1 MQNGR
6 NMKSKLIKILN
17 ALKNPDKLRR
27 YIRWLAGKTRPFWPQ
42 LMLLIGVDL
51 LALVISFGSSFISKN
66 VVDTATTGLDFLP
79 AFSVMILMSAA
90 SIGVGALT
98 GVFRTLINEKFA
110 FGIRLGVFDKI
121 LSANFLGLARYHSGD
136 LMTRLTSDVDT
147 IASGIAGALPS
158 LGMIFVRLLMAFV
171 LLYGYSPFLALAALL
186 LAPVGLVLSVLT
198 GEKLKRLSA
207 EVRENEAAYR
217 SFIQEHLVNIAVVKT
232 FCMEEKSNQ
241 QLTGLRRRMLD
252 VILRRNRLSVL
263 TNLCIRAVFSLG
275 YFISF
280 GYCMKGLADG
290 TLTYGTMTLFLTLFS
305 QIQQPLMNLSH
316 LLPQAIGVLASA
328 GRVMEMEEIEA
339 DERTGRKESAKRVG
353 MRFENVNYAYDR
365 QPVLQKA
372 CFTAEPGQL
381 VGVMGPSGAGKTTLV
396 RLALS
401 LMKPDE
407 GTVEYVCDGQAE
419 RASADSRRHIAY
431 VPQGNTLLSGSI
443 ADNLRFGNPEATEEE
458 MWQALDRSAAGFVRE
473 LPEGLYT
480 RLGEKAAGLSEGQ
493 AQRIAIAR
501 ALLRRAPVLILDE
514 ATSALDSASEE
525 AILAQLSAPE
535 REYEPL
541 CLIITHRTTMI
552 PYFDQLIKLDEQGNV
567 EVSSKRK

>member
-1 MQNGR
+1 
-6 NMKSKLIKILN
+6 MKSKLIKILN

-328 GRVMEMEEIEA
+328 GRVMEMEKIEA

-535 REYEPL
+535 REYAPL